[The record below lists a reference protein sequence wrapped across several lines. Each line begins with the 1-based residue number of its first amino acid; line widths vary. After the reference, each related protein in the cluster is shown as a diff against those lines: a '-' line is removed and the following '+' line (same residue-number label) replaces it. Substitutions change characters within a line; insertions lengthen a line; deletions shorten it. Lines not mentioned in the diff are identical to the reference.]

1 MSIQKSNRV
10 LSRTGARELSEEES
24 NKVKGGLATATK
36 CTAPSPTDPKGDGD
50 PHECS

>member
-10 LSRTGARELSEEES
+10 LSRIGARDLSEEES
-24 NKVKGGLATATK
+24 NKVQGGIGTATK
-36 CTAPSPTDPKGDGD
+36 CTAPSPADPKGDGD